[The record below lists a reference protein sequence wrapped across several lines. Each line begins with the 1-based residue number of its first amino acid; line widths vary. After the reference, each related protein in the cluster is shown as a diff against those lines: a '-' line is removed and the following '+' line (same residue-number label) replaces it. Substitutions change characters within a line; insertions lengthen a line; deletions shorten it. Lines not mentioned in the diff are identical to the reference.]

1 MVGFRVFLT
10 FRIRKNKKNIYKER
24 VLEKRHKP
32 TTTLRKGGINYKDR
46 FQKNV
51 TRRVRTV

>member
-10 FRIRKNKKNIYKER
+10 FRIRKLKNIYKER

-51 TRRVRTV
+51 TRRICKI

>member
-10 FRIRKNKKNIYKER
+10 FRIRNEKNIYKER
-24 VLEKRHKP
+24 VLLKQHKP

-51 TRRVRTV
+51 TRRVRKI